1 MVRNAPYLYH
11 CERRNTMK
19 KKLSL
24 FLAIIMILGILPIN
38 AFAANNTTSL
48 AQTSNKDYE
57 EATLDGVAYKVYN
70 VADLMDMT
78 SSKKV
83 NVLMTESRKSNSYIK
98 QNTPTQS
105 SNIEFFLDLVWQT
118 YDRPI
123 KNVIMPVYVGNPAD
137 SRSKKLGYFEVT
149 TGANEDQYIKMV
161 QTYTDT
167 NPSIEQLV
175 KSAFHVITIAIPKD
189 MRYDFILA
197 STKWDSK
204 KKQDNKVIF
213 RVEGAQSVMHG
224 FGIKWYDT
232 DDANREKIDAV
243 WTGKVGQTLDAKLAK
258 VDRNYSAYFA
268 NKIVDSRKE
277 NYEDGGEYTPYDYY
291 YNGQKITTY
300 ADSENEGKYTDVN
313 LAINGPVDAPTAS
326 LTVDGKREG
335 SKVLKNNTKYLYHSV
350 GDYRT
355 FHVLSMREALKVK
368 FNTGK
373 GKLTADG
380 EVSVQIGKDQE
391 IGHSEKIT
399 GNESDRTITFPDGSK
414 LVPPEKAQ
422 GQKTDNEF
430 KGWNTDSS
438 ATEALTKAK
447 LDALTFTEKETIFY
461 AIYGPKADYYVNVEY
476 LDQSNAKIDDKYKL
490 DGQTYPETKSG
501 KTGKAGEEISK
512 DDLDYTKA
520 PKFLGYEITNT
531 VKTEPVPAPGE
542 TATYT
547 TDGKYTVKF
556 IYKKLAEII
565 PEKKDDGKDNP
576 DATKDVKD
584 TYIKVTYQAKEA
596 EGYFGEEAKKAQ
608 EVSYYVN
615 PVEGKHVSDVTQP
628 NATANKG
635 YVVDTENKW
644 TYPNGV
650 TTATEITKKTANP
663 LVINANFKKETIT
676 KKFTKTWAAA
686 DGAKLPDTKPTV
698 TFELYADDAKVETN
712 GERILANG
720 AETAEYKDL
729 VKYNYDN
736 TGKATTEIKYTVKEK
751 GEANNSITLGGKTY
765 AVTYAD
771 TGVTNTL
778 GKEVINLTVNKVWA
792 REDGAAKLP
801 ETKPTL
807 TFDLYKDGTKVDGQ
821 SKTLAA
827 GQTSVKWTGLDKYQ
841 ANGTDLA
848 VYTVREGQTA
858 NNTVEL
864 GGKLYEV
871 KMTDMNNGVITVTN
885 TLKKETTDVEFTKVW
900 AAADG
905 TTLPTSLPEVTFVLV
920 KDGTVTTT
928 TAKVD
933 STTNKAKFSGLDK
946 YTKDGDEI
954 KYTVKEQ
961 GEDKGAIKL
970 GGKDYTV
977 TYDKANNKVTNTLVK
992 ELKEV
997 KATKTWTAAN
1007 GDTALTKNPAVKLQL
1022 IADGAAVAGKEV
1034 AVDANGEANFGKLAK
1049 YKADGATE
1057 IKYTVKEVGEAD
1069 GNIKLDG
1076 RDYKVTYDGLKVTN
1090 ELQAKEVKVSY
1101 EFVTDKGA
1109 KITEEKVNNYLNPD
1123 GNWKSTAK
1131 EGEDVAAPTTPAKD
1145 TKVEIKK
1152 GTPEKLIGTYTFKEW
1167 KPVTVKAGTEDIKFV
1182 GVWEYVGE
1190 FYPRG
1195 KDITVQVGETPD
1207 PKDGIENPGEAPDGT
1222 KYKFKE
1228 PIDTKTPGDKKA
1240 KIVVTIPNP
1249 EEPTKPRIEEV
1260 EITVHVTDL
1269 RCMTPAPEMNPV
1281 YDSDEYITGRGIA
1294 GAIIEVRYRDYPI
1307 LRTKVDTFG
1316 EWEVYTPYPL
1326 EDEQFV
1332 YARQI
1337 KEPCDPSVWVSEEI
1351 RYDYEYWRKD
1361 DKKEEPKK
1369 PVEIKKVWTPA
1380 ELNAR
1385 DHFSYIKGYG
1395 NNMFAPNRTIT
1406 RAEVAMIFAR
1416 LSINQ
1421 SVSGAPQF
1429 KDVKAGDWYKTAVD
1443 IVARQ
1448 GVVKGYED
1456 GTFRPNQPIT
1466 RREFA
1471 AIAARY
1477 AGNIDTWRTFRD
1489 VPSTDWAYTL
1499 INRVGGAGWITG
1511 YEDNTFRPNNLI
1523 TRAEVVAIVNR
1534 MLNRKADKAYV
1545 DNNLMKSKHSFIDN
1559 LRSAWYFYDVHEA
1572 AVGHS
1577 FERQPNG
1584 VDEKWNR
1591 VNGQSFEIRER

>member
-1 MVRNAPYLYH
+1 MLVLLMILTSVPVEAFGHQSRNVNPNKEAEAKYNVVNINGQKYKAYKISDIMPDNLVKKQSQKRAFNSGLMRTSGYVDQTETDPNKLWTLKINWETRDINFPNGTIIFPVVYDEDGEIGNEDDIELGRFEVDAAH
-11 CERRNTMK
+11 AQKGNTNERIKMK
-19 KKLSL
+19 VKEGINPNDYVAGAVVLCPDFIRYDLRMINNNKWNEHEYQTYQ
-24 FLAIIMILGILPIN
+24 FLANVSQNVM
-38 AFAANNTTSL
+38 S
-48 AQTSNKDYE
+48 
-57 EATLDGVAYKVYN
+57 VYKISWFDN
-70 VADLMDMT
+70 D
-78 SSKKV
+78 SSK
-83 NVLMTESRKSNSYIK
+83 R
-98 QNTPTQS
+98 Q
-105 SNIEFFLDLVWQT
+105 EFEGRW
-118 YDRPI
+118 
-123 KNVIMPVYVGNPAD
+123 KG
-137 SRSKKLGYFEVT
+137 SK
-149 TGANEDQYIKMV
+149 
-161 QTYTDT
+161 
-167 NPSIEQLV
+167 SIETDLLGSTEDGYYTV
-175 KSAFHVITIAIPKD
+175 IKEFIGRDDFYAGNKSDKPYTPVE
-189 MRYDFILA
+189 
-197 STKWDSK
+197 
-204 KKQDNKVIF
+204 DNKVEALKKGYKEDPIN
-213 RVEGAQSVMHG
+213 RVNLNIDDVTPVDTAGSYIRKDGVETQKG
-224 FGIKWYDT
+224 FLQLGTK
-232 DDANREKIDAV
+232 
-243 WTGKVGQTLDAKLAK
+243 
-258 VDRNYSAYFA
+258 
-268 NKIVDSRKE
+268 
-277 NYEDGGEYTPYDYY
+277 YY
-291 YNGQKITTY
+291 YNIT
-300 ADSENEGKYTDVN
+300 
-313 LAINGPVDAPTAS
+313 
-326 LTVDGKREG
+326 
-335 SKVLKNNTKYLYHSV
+335 

-355 FHVLSMREALKVK
+355 LHEIELREELKVK
-368 FNTGK
+368 FNPNGATFAPAVKIEQAIGHSMK
-373 GKLTADG
+373 IG
-380 EVSVQIGKDQE
+380 EAFGDLEAVTVPTKNQISNIPQKDNKDQE
-391 IGHSEKIT
+391 FVGWVTDVANKDLDYSN
-399 GNESDRTITFPDGSK
+399 GQNADK
-414 LVPPEKAQ
+414 LVDPNGYEVKKDVTFYAVYAPVAQ
-422 GQKTDNEF
+422 GRVAVQYV
-430 KGWNTDSS
+430 
-438 ATEALTKAK
+438 
-447 LDALTFTEKETIFY
+447 DAEGN
-461 AIYGPKADYYVNVEY
+461 AI
-476 LDQSNAKIDDKYKL
+476 SDKYKIK
-490 DGQTYPETKSG
+490 DEKYPDHAEGNKG
-501 KTGKAGEEISK
+501 KPVEASK
-512 DDLDYTKA
+512 IKE
-520 PKFLGYEITNT
+520 PKFIGYKRTADTIADAVKNKTYETDHIQT
-531 VKTEPVPAPGE
+531 VEV
-542 TATYT
+542 
-547 TDGKYTVKF
+547 KYE
-556 IYKKLAEII
+556 KLDDII
-565 PEKKDDGKDNP
+565 PEKKNGQDNP
-576 DATKDVKD
+576 DVTPDVKEN
-584 TYIKVTYQAKEA
+584 YIPVTFVAKEA
-596 EGYFGEEAKKAQ
+596 EGYFGSDANNKIQK
-608 EVSYYVN
+608 VVYYVN
-615 PVEGKHVSDVTQP
+615 PVENKTLNDVITVAGAQI
-628 NATANKG
+628 NTTANTG
-635 YVVDTENKW
+635 YTKPTETELEKNW
-644 TYPNGV
+644 TFEANQTKATPV
-650 TTATEITKKTANP
+650 TVKNTTYKLTAIFN
-663 LVINANFKKETIT
+663 KETTT
-676 KKFTKTWAAA
+676 KKFNKTWAAA

-698 TFELYADDAKVETN
+698 TFELYADDVKVTDG
-712 GERILANG
+712 GERILSNG
-720 AETAEYKDL
+720 ALTAEYKDL

-736 TGKATTEIKYTVKEK
+736 TGKATTEIKYTVKEQ

-778 GKEVINLTVNKVWA
+778 GKEVISLTVNKVWA
-792 REDGAAKLP
+792 RENGAAKLP

-848 VYTVREGQTA
+848 VYTVSEGQID

-871 KMTDMNNGVITVTN
+871 NMTDMNNGIITVTN

-946 YTKDGDEI
+946 YTKYGDEI

-977 TYDKANNKVTNTLVK
+977 TYGKANNKVTNTLVK

-997 KATKTWTAAN
+997 KATKAWTAAN
-1007 GDTALTKNPAVKLQL
+1007 GVTALTKNPAVKLQL
-1022 IADGAAVAGKEV
+1022 IADGADVAGKEV

-1049 YKADGATE
+1049 YQANGTTE
-1057 IKYTVKEVGEAD
+1057 IKYTVKEVGEAE
-1069 GNIKLDG
+1069 GKIKLDG

-1109 KITEEKVNNYLNPD
+1109 KITEAAVLKLLNPEND
-1123 GNWKSTAK
+1123 WKATAK
-1131 EGEDVAAPTTPAKD
+1131 EGENVVAPTTPAED

-1152 GTPEKLIGTYTFKEW
+1152 GTPEKLIGTYTFKHW
-1167 KPVTVKAGTEDIKFV
+1167 KTDKIAAKTDKVIAGTEDIIFV

-1190 FYPRG
+1190 FYPIG

-1207 PKDGIENPGEAPDGT
+1207 PKDGIENHKDAPKDT
-1222 KYKFKE
+1222 DYKFKE

-1240 KIVVTIPNP
+1240 TIVVTIPNP

-1294 GAIIEVRYRDYPI
+1294 GAVIEVRYRDYPI

-1395 NNMFAPNRTIT
+1395 DNTFGPNRTIT

-1545 DNNLMKSKHSFIDN
+1545 DSNLMRSKHSFIDN
-1559 LRSAWYFYDVHEA
+1559 LRSAWYFYDIHEA
-1572 AVGHS
+1572 AVGHI

-1591 VNGQSFEIRER
+1591 VTGQAFEIRER

>member
-1 MVRNAPYLYH
+1 MDKLRRIISFCLAVVMLLGMVITP
-11 CERRNTMK
+11 
-19 KKLSL
+19 S
-24 FLAIIMILGILPIN
+24 PIN
-38 AFAANNTTSL
+38 AATVNNKIKEVGYRIVDENGKQYKEYNLTDLVDINFATKVKKKNRRKNTIGTMAVGDLIPDAENYQVRVNWGAWSMSPDKLGTDVYFTIYDSVSRKTIAKTDMVTSTGLYKFKETADFSSPEVSADRSKWRVRWPNEVRFDIRLITAGGSATAPAVFQADITQRAMTLYRAEYYTNSSNPKLEVYRQNLEANT
-48 AQTSNKDYE
+48 NKVDINEKNIKENQYYSFIKKPVRVYYEGKTIDIIHPGQEGIDDYSCNDLNASQLVQIYTKVPGATNYDRGPGQFTDNGTPYHYLVTGDYE
-57 EATLDGVAYKVYN
+57 HPHIVTVRQ
-70 VADLMDMT
+70 DL
-78 SSKKV
+78 KV
-83 NVLMTESRKSNSYIK
+83 NFDPNGAEWKK
-98 QNTPTQS
+98 A
-105 SNIEFFLDLVWQT
+105 
-118 YDRPI
+118 
-123 KNVIMPVYVGNPAD
+123 PAKD
-137 SRSKKLGYFEVT
+137 QIIGHSMKLGESWA
-149 TGANEDQYIKMV
+149 GLG
-161 QTYTDT
+161 
-167 NPSIEQLV
+167 P
-175 KSAFHVITIAIPKD
+175 
-189 MRYDFILA
+189 
-197 STKWDSK
+197 
-204 KKQDNKVIF
+204 
-213 RVEGAQSVMHG
+213 
-224 FGIKWYDT
+224 
-232 DDANREKIDAV
+232 
-243 WTGKVGQTLDAKLAK
+243 
-258 VDRNYSAYFA
+258 
-268 NKIVDSRKE
+268 
-277 NYEDGGEYTPYDYY
+277 
-291 YNGQKITTY
+291 
-300 ADSENEGKYTDVN
+300 
-313 LAINGPVDAPTAS
+313 INAPTAS
-326 LTVDGKREG
+326 DIKEDTIPKKEENGKKVDQKFIGWSRT
-335 SKVLKNNTKYLYHSV
+335 KNGTAIPDMTQEV
-350 GDYRT
+350 ITDDTT
-355 FHVLSMREALKVK
+355 FYAVYA
-368 FNTGK
+368 
-373 GKLTADG
+373 
-380 EVSVQIGKDQE
+380 
-391 IGHSEKIT
+391 
-399 GNESDRTITFPDGSK
+399 P
-414 LVPPEKAQ
+414 KAQ
-422 GQKTDNEF
+422 GCVAIQYVDTEGNAIQDTF
-430 KGWNTDSS
+430 KI
-438 ATEALTKAK
+438 ATEQYPDKAEGNVGEDVDINK
-447 LDALTFTEKETIFY
+447 IPEPVFY
-461 AIYGPKADYYVNVEY
+461 
-476 LDQSNAKIDDKYKL
+476 
-490 DGQTYPETKSG
+490 
-501 KTGKAGEEISK
+501 
-512 DDLDYTKA
+512 
-520 PKFLGYEITNT
+520 GYERTDKAINVSGMKYQTDRVQT
-531 VKTEPVPAPGE
+531 VEVE
-542 TATYT
+542 
-547 TDGKYTVKF
+547 
-556 IYKKLAEII
+556 YKKLADII
-565 PEKKDDGKDNP
+565 PEKGDDGNDNP
-576 DATKDVKD
+576 DANKPEVKNH
-584 TYIKVTYQAKEA
+584 YKKVVYKA
-596 EGYFGEEAKKAQ
+596 EKVKGYLGEEAKKAEQ
-608 EVSYYVN
+608 VVYYVN
-615 PVEGKHVSDVTQP
+615 PVAGKKVSDATVP
-628 NATANKG
+628 NVGAETG
-635 YVVDTENKW
+635 YIVDDTNKW
-644 TYPNGV
+644 TYPQGI
-650 TTATEITKKTANP
+650 TAETKITKDTTSP
-663 LVINANFKKETIT
+663 IVINANFKKETIT
-676 KKFTKTWAAA
+676 KTFTKTWAEES
-686 DGAKLPDTKPTV
+686 GAKLPTSLPAV
-698 TFELYADDAKVETN
+698 TFVLQADNKPAM
-712 GERILANG
+712 NG
-720 AETAEYKDL
+720 ANAIEATVNTVANEKTATAKFTDL

-736 TGKATTEIKYTVKEK
+736 TGKATTEIKYTVKEQ

-778 GKEVINLTVNKVWA
+778 GKEVISLTVNKVWA

-848 VYTVREGQTA
+848 VYTVSEGQTP

-871 KMTDMNNGVITVTN
+871 NMTDMNNGVITVTN

-954 KYTVKEQ
+954 VYTVKEQ

-970 GGKDYTV
+970 NNQDYTV
-977 TYDKANNKVTNTLVK
+977 EYSEEDKTVTNTLQK

-997 KATKTWTAAN
+997 KATKTWTVAN
-1007 GDTALTKNPAVKLQL
+1007 GVTALTKNPAVKLQL
-1022 IADGAAVAGKEV
+1022 IADGADVAGKEV

-1049 YKADGATE
+1049 YQANGTTE
-1057 IKYTVKEVGEAD
+1057 IKYTVKEVGEAE
-1069 GNIKLDG
+1069 GKIKLDG

-1109 KITEEKVNNYLNPD
+1109 KITEAAVLKLLNPEND
-1123 GNWKSTAK
+1123 WKATAK
-1131 EGEDVAAPTTPAKD
+1131 EGEDVAAPTTPAKN

-1167 KPVTVKAGTEDIKFV
+1167 KPVNVKAGAEDIKFI
-1182 GVWEYVGE
+1182 GEWKYVGE
-1190 FYPRG
+1190 FYPIG

-1207 PKDGIENPGEAPDGT
+1207 PIDGIENPGEAPDGT

-1228 PIDTKTPGDKKA
+1228 PIDTTTPGDKKA
-1240 KIVVTIPNP
+1240 TIVVTIPNP

-1269 RCMTPAPEMNPV
+1269 RCMTPAPEINPV

-1294 GAIIEVRYRDYPI
+1294 GAVIEVRYRDYPI

-1361 DKKEEPKK
+1361 DRKEEEPKK
-1369 PVEIKKVWTPA
+1369 PAEIKKVWTPA

-1395 NNMFAPNRTIT
+1395 DNTFGPNRTIT

-1511 YEDNTFRPNNLI
+1511 YEDNTFRPNNNI

-1545 DNNLMKSKHSFIDN
+1545 DNNLMRSKHSFVDN
-1559 LRSAWYFYDVHEA
+1559 LRSAWYFYDIHEA

-1591 VNGQSFEIRER
+1591 VNGQAFEIRER

>member
-1 MVRNAPYLYH
+1 
-11 CERRNTMK
+11 MK
-19 KKLSL
+19 KRIISFMLILLMILTSVPVEAFGHQSRNVNPNKEAEAKYNVVNINGQKYKAYKISDIMPDNLVKKQSQKRAFNSGLMRTSGYVDQTETDPNKLWTLKINWETRDIDFPNETIIFPVIYNPDGEENTGDEIELGIFEVDAAHAKKGNSNERIKMKVKEGINPNDFIEGAEIL
-24 FLAIIMILGILPIN
+24 CPHFIKYDLRIVKNNEWNGHEYQEYQFLANVSQNVMSVYKISWFDNDSSKRQEFEGKWKGSKSIETDLVGSTEDGYYTVIKELIGRKDLYTGNNKPYTPSEGHMAGALKKGYKEEPIQFVSLNIDDVTPVDTAGSYII
-38 AFAANNTTSL
+38 
-48 AQTSNKDYE
+48 K
-57 EATLDGVAYKVYN
+57 DGV
-70 VADLMDMT
+70 
-78 SSKKV
+78 
-83 NVLMTESRKSNSYIK
+83 E
-98 QNTPTQS
+98 TQKG
-105 SNIEFFLDLVWQT
+105 FLQ
-118 YDRPI
+118 
-123 KNVIMPVYVGNPAD
+123 
-137 SRSKKLGYFEVT
+137 LG
-149 TGANEDQYIKMV
+149 
-161 QTYTDT
+161 
-167 NPSIEQLV
+167 
-175 KSAFHVITIAIPKD
+175 
-189 MRYDFILA
+189 
-197 STKWDSK
+197 TK
-204 KKQDNKVIF
+204 
-213 RVEGAQSVMHG
+213 
-224 FGIKWYDT
+224 
-232 DDANREKIDAV
+232 
-243 WTGKVGQTLDAKLAK
+243 
-258 VDRNYSAYFA
+258 
-268 NKIVDSRKE
+268 
-277 NYEDGGEYTPYDYY
+277 YY
-291 YNGQKITTY
+291 YNIT
-300 ADSENEGKYTDVN
+300 
-313 LAINGPVDAPTAS
+313 
-326 LTVDGKREG
+326 
-335 SKVLKNNTKYLYHSV
+335 

-355 FHVLSMREALKVK
+355 LHEIELREELKVK
-368 FNTGK
+368 FDPNGATFAPAVKTEQAIGHSMK
-373 GKLTADG
+373 IG
-380 EVSVQIGKDQE
+380 EAFGDLEAVTVPTKNQISNIPQKDNKDQE
-391 IGHSEKIT
+391 FVGWVVDEANKSLDF
-399 GNESDRTITFPDGSK
+399 SDGKNADK
-414 LVPPEKAQ
+414 LVNPQGYEVKKNVTFYAVYAPKAQ
-422 GQKTDNEF
+422 GRVAIQYVDTEGNAIKDTF
-430 KGWNTDSS
+430 KI
-438 ATEALTKAK
+438 ATEQYPDKAEGNVGEDVDINK
-447 LDALTFTEKETIFY
+447 IPEPVFY
-461 AIYGPKADYYVNVEY
+461 GYER
-476 LDQSNAKIDDKYKL
+476 
-490 DGQTYPETKSG
+490 
-501 KTGKAGEEISK
+501 TGKAINVSGMK
-512 DDLDYTKA
+512 YQTDRVQ
-520 PKFLGYEITNT
+520 T
-531 VKTEPVPAPGE
+531 VEVE
-542 TATYT
+542 
-547 TDGKYTVKF
+547 
-556 IYKKLAEII
+556 YKKLADII
-565 PEKKDDGKDNP
+565 PEKGDDGKDNP
-576 DATKDVKD
+576 DANKPEVKN
-584 TYIKVTYQAKEA
+584 YYKKVVYKA
-596 EGYFGEEAKKAQ
+596 EKVKGYLGEETKKAEQ
-608 EVSYYVN
+608 VVYYVN
-615 PVEGKHVSDVTQP
+615 PVAGKKVSDATVP
-628 NATANKG
+628 NVGAETG
-635 YVVDTENKW
+635 YIVDDTNKW
-644 TYPNGV
+644 TYPQGI
-650 TTATEITKKTANP
+650 TADTAITKDTANP
-663 LVINANFKKETIT
+663 LVINANFKKETTT
-676 KKFTKTWAAA
+676 KKFDKTWAAA

-712 GERILANG
+712 GERILSNG
-720 AETAEYKDL
+720 ALTAEYKDL

-751 GEANNSITLGGKTY
+751 GEANSSITLGNKIY
-765 AVTYAD
+765 AVEYTDA
-771 TGVTNTL
+771 GVKNTL

-848 VYTVREGQTA
+848 VYTVSEGQTA

-871 KMTDMNNGVITVTN
+871 KMADMNNGVITVTN

-900 AAADG
+900 AAANG
-905 TTLPTSLPEVTFVLV
+905 TTLPTTLPEVTFVLV

-946 YTKDGDEI
+946 YTKDGEEI

-961 GEDKGAIKL
+961 GEADGAIKL

-977 TYDKANNKVTNTLVK
+977 TYSEDDKTVTNTLQK

-997 KATKTWTAAN
+997 KATKAWTAAN
-1007 GDTALTKNPAVKLQL
+1007 GVTALTKNPAVKLQL

-1049 YKADGATE
+1049 YQADGNTE

-1069 GNIKLDG
+1069 GKIKLDG
-1076 RDYKVTYDGLKVTN
+1076 RDYNVAYDGLKVTN

-1109 KITEEKVNNYLNPD
+1109 KITEEKVNHYLNPD
-1123 GNWKSTAK
+1123 GNWKSAAK
-1131 EGEDVAAPTTPAKD
+1131 EGENVVAPTTPAKD

-1167 KPVTVKAGTEDIKFV
+1167 KPVNVKAGTEDIKFI

-1190 FYPRG
+1190 FYPIG

-1207 PKDGIENPGEAPDGT
+1207 PKDGIENHKDAPKDT
-1222 KYKFKE
+1222 DYKFKE

-1240 KIVVTIPNP
+1240 TIVVTIPNP

-1294 GAIIEVRYRDYPI
+1294 GAVIEVRYRDYPI

-1369 PVEIKKVWTPA
+1369 PAEIKKVWTPA

-1395 NNMFAPNRTIT
+1395 DNTFGPNRTIT

-1545 DNNLMKSKHSFIDN
+1545 DNNLMRSKHSFIDN

-1572 AVGHS
+1572 AVGHV

-1591 VNGQSFEIRER
+1591 VNGQAFEIRER

>member
-1 MVRNAPYLYH
+1 MKRITSLILTLFIMIQLVSPINIKAEDSIVKLNVTRDENGFTIELPYYNVKHKTNAKSKSAYGRNNLKAGTFGIVNPTDNPDEFEEEWLTVNVDKYLVNKYNIKTATLTV
-11 CERRNTMK
+11 EAFKNVEYKETYTILMDKTATEDPSK
-19 KKLSL
+19 KIYINEKPFEIQIPNRENRAKLRLFFAEPDGRDMKLSVESYL
-24 FLAIIMILGILPIN
+24 SPAGYTLN
-38 AFAANNTTSL
+38 VDFAAHTGVKIEWFGSSEGRPSDLTANYRAIDPNGKDFTVPTINKNYVLRKGKVWKWWDAKEKKIVPIDDYLELIDDDDIRMNTDPVAAVVNLKINKKTEDM
-48 AQTSNKDYE
+48 AGTSNY
-57 EATLDGVAYKVYN
+57 AYKITGD
-70 VADLMDMT
+70 A
-78 SSKKV
+78 
-83 NVLMTESRKSNSYIK
+83 
-98 QNTPTQS
+98 
-105 SNIEFFLDLVWQT
+105 
-118 YDRPI
+118 
-123 KNVIMPVYVGNPAD
+123 
-137 SRSKKLGYFEVT
+137 FE
-149 TGANEDQYIKMV
+149 GFK
-161 QTYTDT
+161 
-167 NPSIEQLV
+167 
-175 KSAFHVITIAIPKD
+175 IT
-189 MRYDFILA
+189 L
-197 STKWDSK
+197 
-204 KKQDNKVIF
+204 
-213 RVEGAQSVMHG
+213 
-224 FGIKWYDT
+224 
-232 DDANREKIDAV
+232 REKVSVDFEAGKGT
-243 WTGKVGQTLDAKLAK
+243 WKAPATKPETQFTGH
-258 VDRNYSAYFA
+258 
-268 NKIVDSRKE
+268 
-277 NYEDGGEYTPYDYY
+277 
-291 YNGQKITTY
+291 
-300 ADSENEGKYTDVN
+300 
-313 LAINGPVDAPTAS
+313 S
-326 LTVDGKREG
+326 LTVNDTFTTNPKLGPITVPNGATDLTPPEAEAGKPEQEFEG
-335 SKVLKNNTKYLYHSV
+335 WSDTENGTVV
-350 GDYRT
+350 D
-355 FHVLSMREALKVK
+355 LS
-368 FNTGK
+368 TY
-373 GKLTADG
+373 
-380 EVSVQIGKDQE
+380 
-391 IGHSEKIT
+391 KIT
-399 GNESDRTITFPDGSK
+399 K
-414 LVPPEKAQ
+414 
-422 GQKTDNEF
+422 
-430 KGWNTDSS
+430 NT
-438 ATEALTKAK
+438 T
-447 LDALTFTEKETIFY
+447 FY
-461 AIYGPKADYYVNVEY
+461 AIYKEKDQGRVAIQYVDTEGNAIRDTFKIATEQYPDKAEGNVGE
-476 LDQSNAKIDDKYKL
+476 DVDINKI
-490 DGQTYPETKSG
+490 PEPVF
-501 KTGKAGEEISK
+501 
-512 DDLDYTKA
+512 Y
-520 PKFLGYEITNT
+520 GYERTDKAINVSGMKYQTDRVQT
-531 VKTEPVPAPGE
+531 VEVE
-542 TATYT
+542 
-547 TDGKYTVKF
+547 
-556 IYKKLAEII
+556 YKKLADII
-565 PEKKDDGKDNP
+565 PEKGDDGNDNP
-576 DATKDVKD
+576 DANKPEVKNH
-584 TYIKVTYQAKEA
+584 YKKVVYKA
-596 EGYFGEEAKKAQ
+596 EKVKGYLGEEAKKAEQ
-608 EVSYYVN
+608 VVYYVN
-615 PVEGKHVSDVTQP
+615 PVAGKKVSDATVP
-628 NATANKG
+628 NVGAETG
-635 YVVDTENKW
+635 YIVDDTNKW
-644 TYPNGV
+644 TYPQGI
-650 TTATEITKKTANP
+650 TAETKITKDTTSP
-663 LVINANFKKETIT
+663 IVINANFKKETIT
-676 KKFTKTWAAA
+676 KTFTKTWAEES
-686 DGAKLPDTKPTV
+686 GAKLPDTKPTV
-698 TFELYADDAKVETN
+698 TFELYADDAKVADN
-712 GERILANG
+712 GARILANG
-720 AETAEYKDL
+720 AVTAEYKDIP
-729 VKYNYDN
+729 KYSYKEDGSVN
-736 TGKATTEIKYTVKEK
+736 KEIKYTVKEQ

-778 GKEVINLTVNKVWA
+778 GKEVISLTVNKVWA

-848 VYTVREGQTA
+848 VYTVSEGQTA
-858 NNTVEL
+858 NNTVKL

-900 AAADG
+900 AAANG
-905 TTLPTSLPEVTFVLV
+905 TTLPTTLPEVTFVLV
-920 KDGTVTTT
+920 KDGSVTTT

-961 GEDKGAIKL
+961 GENKGAIEL

-977 TYDKANNKVTNTLVK
+977 TYSEDGKTVTNTLQI
-992 ELKEV
+992 ELVEV
-997 KATKTWTAAN
+997 KATKNWTVAQ
-1007 GDTALTKNPAVKLQL
+1007 GVTALTKNPEVKLQL
-1022 IADGAAVAGKEV
+1022 LADGAEVDGKIV

-1049 YKADGATE
+1049 YQADGNTE

-1069 GNIKLDG
+1069 GKIKLDG
-1076 RDYKVTYDGLKVTN
+1076 RDYNVAYDGLKVTN

-1109 KITEEKVNNYLNPD
+1109 KITEEKVNHYLNPD
-1123 GNWKSTAK
+1123 GNWKSAAK
-1131 EGEDVAAPTTPAKD
+1131 EGENVVAPTTPAKD

-1167 KPVTVKAGTEDIKFV
+1167 KPVNVKAGTEDIKFV

-1190 FYPRG
+1190 FYPIG

-1207 PKDGIENPGEAPDGT
+1207 PKDGIENHKDAPKDT
-1222 KYKFKE
+1222 DYKFKE

-1240 KIVVTIPNP
+1240 TIVVTIPNP

-1294 GAIIEVRYRDYPI
+1294 GAVIEVRYRDYPI

-1395 NNMFAPNRTIT
+1395 DNTFGPNRTIT

-1511 YEDNTFRPNNLI
+1511 YEDNTFRPNNNI

-1545 DNNLMKSKHSFIDN
+1545 DNNLMRSKHSFIDN

-1591 VNGQSFEIRER
+1591 VNGQAFEIRER

>member
-1 MVRNAPYLYH
+1 MNKRIISIMLVLLMILTSVPVEAFGHQSRNVNPNKEAEAKYNVVNINGQKYKAYKISDIMPDNLVKKQSQKRAFNSGLMRTSGYVDQTETDPNKLWTLKINWETRDINFPNGTIIFPVVYDEDGEIGNEDDIELGRFEVDASHAKKGNTNERINMKVKEGINPNDYVAGAVVLAPDFIRYDLRIINNNKWNGHEVETYQ
-11 CERRNTMK
+11 
-19 KKLSL
+19 
-24 FLAIIMILGILPIN
+24 FLANVSQNVM
-38 AFAANNTTSL
+38 S
-48 AQTSNKDYE
+48 
-57 EATLDGVAYKVYN
+57 VYKISWFDN
-70 VADLMDMT
+70 DN
-78 SSKKV
+78 SKRQEFEGRWKG
-83 NVLMTESRKSNSYIK
+83 SKS
-98 QNTPTQS
+98 
-105 SNIEFFLDLVWQT
+105 IETDLVGST
-118 YDRPI
+118 EDGYYTVI
-123 KNVIMPVYVGNPAD
+123 K
-137 SRSKKLGYFEVT
+137 
-149 TGANEDQYIKMV
+149 
-161 QTYTDT
+161 
-167 NPSIEQLV
+167 
-175 KSAFHVITIAIPKD
+175 
-189 MRYDFILA
+189 DFIGRDDFYA
-197 STKWDSK
+197 GNKSDKPYTPVE
-204 KKQDNKVIF
+204 DNKVEALKKGYKEEPIN
-213 RVEGAQSVMHG
+213 RVNLNIDDVTPVDTAGSYIRKDGVETQKG
-224 FGIKWYDT
+224 FLQLGTK
-232 DDANREKIDAV
+232 
-243 WTGKVGQTLDAKLAK
+243 
-258 VDRNYSAYFA
+258 
-268 NKIVDSRKE
+268 
-277 NYEDGGEYTPYDYY
+277 YY
-291 YNGQKITTY
+291 YNIT
-300 ADSENEGKYTDVN
+300 
-313 LAINGPVDAPTAS
+313 
-326 LTVDGKREG
+326 
-335 SKVLKNNTKYLYHSV
+335 

-355 FHVLSMREALKVK
+355 LHEIELREELKVK
-368 FNTGK
+368 FDPNGAKFDPAVKTEQAIGHSMK
-373 GKLTADG
+373 IG
-380 EVSVQIGKDQE
+380 EAFGDLEAVTVPTKNQISNIPQKDNKDQE
-391 IGHSEKIT
+391 FVGWVVDEANKSLDF
-399 GNESDRTITFPDGSK
+399 SDGKNADK
-414 LVPPEKAQ
+414 LVNPNGYEVKENKTFYAVYAPKAQ
-422 GQKTDNEF
+422 GRVAIQYVDQ
-430 KGWNTDSS
+430 
-438 ATEALTKAK
+438 ATTNAIDAK
-447 LDALTFTEKETIFY
+447 YHI
-461 AIYGPKADYYVNVEY
+461 
-476 LDQSNAKIDDKYKL
+476 
-490 DGQTYPETKSG
+490 DGQKYPDKAEGNVGEAVDINKIPQPVFYGYERTDTAIDVSG
-501 KTGKAGEEISK
+501 KTYQTDKVQ
-512 DDLDYTKA
+512 
-520 PKFLGYEITNT
+520 T
-531 VKTEPVPAPGE
+531 VEVE
-542 TATYT
+542 
-547 TDGKYTVKF
+547 
-556 IYKKLAEII
+556 YKKLADII
-565 PEKKDDGKDNP
+565 PEKGDDGKDNP
-576 DATKDVKD
+576 DANKPEVKN
-584 TYIKVTYQAKEA
+584 YYKKVVYKA
-596 EGYFGEEAKKAQ
+596 EKVKGYLGEETKKAEQ
-608 EVSYYVN
+608 VVYYVN
-615 PVEGKHVSDVTQP
+615 PVAGKKVSDATVP
-628 NATANKG
+628 NVGAEKG
-635 YVVDTENKW
+635 YIVDDTNKW
-644 TYPNGV
+644 TYPQGI
-650 TTATEITKKTANP
+650 TADTAITKDTASP
-663 LVINANFKKETIT
+663 IVIKANFKKETINKT
-676 KKFTKTWAAA
+676 FTKTWAAES
-686 DGAKLPDTKPTV
+686 GAKLPDSLPNVTFVLQADNKPAMNGANAIEATV
-698 TFELYADDAKVETN
+698 TTAANETT
-712 GERILANG
+712 A
-720 AETAEYKDL
+720 TAEFTGL

-751 GEANNSITLGGKTY
+751 GEANNYITLGGKTY

-1007 GDTALTKNPAVKLQL
+1007 GVTALTKNPAVKLQL

-1049 YKADGATE
+1049 YQANGTTE
-1057 IKYTVKEVGEAD
+1057 IKYTVKEVGEA
-1069 GNIKLDG
+1069 NN
-1076 RDYKVTYDGLKVTN
+1076 KVTLGEREYNVTYSDLAVTN
-1090 ELQAKEVKVSY
+1090 ELQAKEVNVSY

-1109 KITEEKVNNYLNPD
+1109 KITEKLVNDKKPAPT
-1123 GNWKSTAK
+1123 TAK
-1131 EGEDVAAPTTPAKD
+1131 EGKEVSAPTTPAVG

-1167 KPVTVKAGTEDIKFV
+1167 KKPAKVTAGTEDIKFV

-1190 FYPRG
+1190 FYPIG

-1207 PKDGIENPGEAPDGT
+1207 PKDGIENNGDAPDGT
-1222 KYKFKE
+1222 EYKFKD

-1240 KIVVTIPNP
+1240 IVVVTIPNK
-1249 EEPTKPRIEEV
+1249 EDHEHPRVEEV
-1260 EITVHVTDL
+1260 EITVHVKDL

-1294 GAIIEVRYRDYPI
+1294 GAVIEVRYRDYPI

-1337 KEPCDPSVWVSEEI
+1337 KEPCDPSVWISEEI

-1395 NNMFAPNRTIT
+1395 DNTFGPNRTIT

-1477 AGNIDTWRTFRD
+1477 AGNIDTWKTFRD
-1489 VPSTDWAYTL
+1489 VPPTDWAYTL
-1499 INRVGGAGWITG
+1499 INRVAGAGWING
-1511 YEDNTFRPNNLI
+1511 YEDGTFRPNNNI

-1534 MLNRKADKAYV
+1534 MLNRTADKAYV
-1545 DNNLMKSKHSFIDN
+1545 ENNLMNSSNAFVDN
-1559 LRSAWYFYDVHEA
+1559 MRSAWYYYDIYEA
-1572 AVGHS
+1572 AFGHS
-1577 FERQPNG
+1577 YERMMNG

-1591 VNGQSFEIRER
+1591 VNGQSFEVRER

>member
-1 MVRNAPYLYH
+1 MNKRIISIMLVLLMILTSVPVEAFGHQSRNVNPNKEAEAKYNVVNINGQKYKAYKISDIMPDNLVKKQSQKRAFNSGLMRTSGYVDQTETDPNKLWTLKINWETRDINFPNGTIIFPVVYDEDGEIGNEDDIELGRFEVDASHAKKGNTNERINMKVKEGINPNDYVDGAVVLAPDFIRYDLRIINNNKWNGHEVETYQ
-11 CERRNTMK
+11 
-19 KKLSL
+19 
-24 FLAIIMILGILPIN
+24 FLANVSQNVMSVYKISWFDNDNSKRQEFEGRWKGSKSIETDLVGSTEDGYYTVIKEFIGRDDFYAGNKSDKPYTPVEENKVEVLKKGYKDEPIN
-38 AFAANNTTSL
+38 RVNLNIDDVTPVDTAGSYIR
-48 AQTSNKDYE
+48 K
-57 EATLDGVAYKVYN
+57 DGV
-70 VADLMDMT
+70 
-78 SSKKV
+78 
-83 NVLMTESRKSNSYIK
+83 E
-98 QNTPTQS
+98 TQKG
-105 SNIEFFLDLVWQT
+105 FLQ
-118 YDRPI
+118 
-123 KNVIMPVYVGNPAD
+123 
-137 SRSKKLGYFEVT
+137 LG
-149 TGANEDQYIKMV
+149 
-161 QTYTDT
+161 
-167 NPSIEQLV
+167 
-175 KSAFHVITIAIPKD
+175 
-189 MRYDFILA
+189 
-197 STKWDSK
+197 TK
-204 KKQDNKVIF
+204 
-213 RVEGAQSVMHG
+213 
-224 FGIKWYDT
+224 
-232 DDANREKIDAV
+232 
-243 WTGKVGQTLDAKLAK
+243 
-258 VDRNYSAYFA
+258 
-268 NKIVDSRKE
+268 
-277 NYEDGGEYTPYDYY
+277 YY
-291 YNGQKITTY
+291 YNIT
-300 ADSENEGKYTDVN
+300 
-313 LAINGPVDAPTAS
+313 
-326 LTVDGKREG
+326 
-335 SKVLKNNTKYLYHSV
+335 

-355 FHVLSMREALKVK
+355 LHEIELREELKVK
-368 FNTGK
+368 FDPNGATFDQAVKAEQPIGHSMK
-373 GKLTADG
+373 IG
-380 EVSVQIGKDQE
+380 EAFGDLEAVTVPTKNQISNIPQKDNKDQE
-391 IGHSEKIT
+391 FVGWVTDVANKDLDFSD
-399 GNESDRTITFPDGSK
+399 GNNADK
-414 LVPPEKAQ
+414 LVNPQGYEVKKDVTFYAVYAPKAQ
-422 GQKTDNEF
+422 GKVTIQYVDKDTTNAID
-430 KGWNTDSS
+430 
-438 ATEALTKAK
+438 AK
-447 LDALTFTEKETIFY
+447 YHI
-461 AIYGPKADYYVNVEY
+461 
-476 LDQSNAKIDDKYKL
+476 
-490 DGQTYPETKSG
+490 DGQKYPDKAEGNVGEDVDINKIPEPVFYG
-501 KTGKAGEEISK
+501 YERTGKAINVSGMK
-512 DDLDYTKA
+512 YQTDRVQ
-520 PKFLGYEITNT
+520 T
-531 VKTEPVPAPGE
+531 VEVE
-542 TATYT
+542 
-547 TDGKYTVKF
+547 
-556 IYKKLAEII
+556 YKKLADII
-565 PEKKDDGKDNP
+565 PEKGDDGKDNP
-576 DATKDVKD
+576 DANKPEVKN
-584 TYIKVTYQAKEA
+584 YYKKVVYKA
-596 EGYFGEEAKKAQ
+596 EKVKGYLGEETKKAEQ
-608 EVSYYVN
+608 VVYYVN
-615 PVEGKHVSDVTQP
+615 PVAGKKVSDATVP
-628 NATANKG
+628 NVGAETG
-635 YVVDTENKW
+635 YIVDDTNKW
-644 TYPNGV
+644 TYPQGI
-650 TTATEITKKTANP
+650 TADTAITKDTANP
-663 LVINANFKKETIT
+663 LVINANFKKETTT
-676 KKFTKTWAAA
+676 KKFNKTWAAA

-712 GERILANG
+712 GERILSNG
-720 AETAEYKDL
+720 ALTAEYKDL

-751 GEANNSITLGGKTY
+751 GEANSSITLGNKIY
-765 AVTYAD
+765 AVEYTDA
-771 TGVTNTL
+771 GVKNTL

-848 VYTVREGQTA
+848 VYTVSEGQTA

-871 KMTDMNNGVITVTN
+871 KMADMNNGVITVTN

-900 AAADG
+900 KAADG
-905 TTLPTSLPEVTFVLV
+905 TTLPTTLPEVTFVLV

-933 STTNKAKFSGLDK
+933 GNNNAKFSGLDK
-946 YTKDGDEI
+946 YTKDGVEI
-954 KYTVKEQ
+954 RYTVKEQ

-970 GGKDYTV
+970 NNQDYTV
-977 TYDKANNKVTNTLVK
+977 EYSEDGKTVTNTLQK

-997 KATKTWTAAN
+997 KATKTWTVAN
-1007 GDTALTKNPAVKLQL
+1007 GVTPLTNNPEAKLQL
-1022 IADGAAVAGKEV
+1022 LADGAEVAGKV
-1034 AVDANGEANFGKLAK
+1034 ATVNANGEANFGKLAK

-1057 IKYTVKEVGEAD
+1057 IKYTVKEVGEAN
-1069 GNIKLDG
+1069 GKITLDG
-1076 RDYKVTYDGLKVTN
+1076 RDYNVTYNGLAVTN

-1101 EFVTDKGA
+1101 EFVTGKGA

-1131 EGEDVAAPTTPAKD
+1131 EGEDVEAPTTPAKD

-1167 KPVTVKAGTEDIKFV
+1167 KPVKDKAGTEDIKFV

-1240 KIVVTIPNP
+1240 TIVVTIPNP

-1294 GAIIEVRYRDYPI
+1294 GAVIEVRYRDYPI

-1337 KEPCDPSVWVSEEI
+1337 KEPCDPSAWVSEEI

-1545 DNNLMKSKHSFIDN
+1545 DNNLMRSKHSFIDN

-1572 AVGHS
+1572 AVGHV

-1591 VNGQSFEIRER
+1591 VNGQAFEIRER